1 MNESRIS
8 VRYSRALFES
18 ALEKKLVDEVKK
30 DMVLIS
36 EICKIPEVN
45 ELLESPVIVPS
56 KKSMV
61 LRKILGEDL
70 QELTLSFVDLTVKN
84 GRESSFPDIARVFI
98 HETMK
103 YYGIRETILTTAYKT
118 DPDLRD
124 KISGIITDL
133 FKTKIDLKE
142 VVDESIIGGFILKI
156 EDNYFDASVRNKLRR
171 IKKDLGL
178 SEIARE

>member
-1 MNESRIS
+1 MNESKIS

-18 ALEKKLVDEVKK
+18 ALEKKLVDEIKR

-36 EICKIPEVN
+36 DICKIPDVK

-61 LRKILGEDL
+61 LRKIFGEDL
-70 QELTLSFVDLTVKN
+70 QKLTLSFIDLTVRN
-84 GRESSFPDIARVFI
+84 GRESSLPAIARVFI

-118 DPDLRD
+118 DPELRN
-124 KISGIITDL
+124 KISGIITTL
-133 FKTKIDLKE
+133 FKTKIELKE
-142 VVDESIIGGFILKI
+142 VVDEDIIGGFILKI

-171 IKKDLGL
+171 VKKDLGL
-178 SEIARE
+178 SEISRD